1 MQRLSLA
8 RHFSARAAH
17 GNNLVFLG
25 APGVGKGTFAGRV
38 SPILG
43 VPAISTGDIIRA
55 EIKAGSELGKQ
66 CQAYTSTGQL
76 VPDEVVSAMVRKR
89 LQEPDAKNGW
99 ILVRWAREL
108 TAQRPC
114 CARAPPHPFT
124 HPHTMMLQDG
134 YPRTVGQAQD
144 LDKAQTVSRV
154 INITLPESVLMA
166 KLMGRRVCGDCGK
179 NYNIAAIHEGEL
191 DMPPLLPK
199 PSDCAKCVGKPRL
212 ETRADDTEAIVKD
225 RMTVYHKQTSP
236 LIAYY
241 SKQGKLQD
249 FQVKKG
255 VADMPRL
262 QEEMGIKKA

>member
-66 CQAYTSTGQL
+66 CQAFTSTGQL

-99 ILVRWAREL
+99 ILVRWRAQAVQRARRSAL
-108 TAQRPC
+108 PL
-114 CARAPPHPFT
+114 PHRLRT
-124 HPHTMMLQDG
+124 LYVTLQDG

-262 QEEMGIKKA
+262 QDEMGIKKA

>member
-1 MQRLSLA
+1 MA
-8 RHFSARAAH
+8 
-17 GNNLVFLG
+17 
-25 APGVGKGTFAGRV
+25 
-38 SPILG
+38 
-43 VPAISTGDIIRA
+43 
-55 EIKAGSELGKQ
+55 
-66 CQAYTSTGQL
+66 
-76 VPDEVVSAMVRKR
+76 
-89 LQEPDAKNGW
+89 
-99 ILVRWAREL
+99 
-108 TAQRPC
+108 
-114 CARAPPHPFT
+114 
-124 HPHTMMLQDG
+124 LQDG

-262 QEEMGIKKA
+262 QDEMGIKKA